1 MALRTF
7 SQYNL
12 KPMKVLRSLF
22 VLLFLLG
29 MHTQIYAFQTE
40 ENQPSEYLSNPQR
53 SVHTFLHWQQ
63 TGHQN
68 FDLVVL
74 PMKLATDASKEEQQE
89 LAEQLKRV
97 LDARGLLVE
106 YEAIPNNPNYSDS
119 LSGLNQ
125 YILFDQVP
133 EVYLSKVG
141 NEWVFSQAT
150 IDQIP
155 ELYRATFSSF
165 MEAILD
171 QLPEWAE
178 TEWFGIS
185 LWQYVA
191 LFLWILIGLILRR
204 IFEFVLDNYIR
215 RLTKKT
221 TFTWDDD
228 LLEGVERPVG
238 FIFLM
243 VFFALTYTNLRLPVT
258 INLYLST
265 ILEIAIS
272 VGVVWL
278 FYNLSGVF
286 AKYLTVITNRT
297 ENKLDDQLVPL
308 IRKSLRFFVITMGV
322 ILILQNNGYNV
333 ASLIA
338 GLGIGGLAVALA
350 ARDTLANFFGSI
362 TIFLDRPFRIG
373 DWIKIGNV
381 EGIVE
386 EVGFRSTRIRTFYN
400 SLVSVPNSNV
410 STSDI
415 DNYGLR
421 KYRRLKTV
429 LNLTYSTSPEQM
441 EAFVEGIKAIV
452 KANKNFRQDFYE
464 IHFNSFGAH
473 SLDVLVY
480 VFFEVPDWSAELQ
493 QRHNFLLEVLRLAE
507 EVGVE
512 FAFPTQ
518 TLHVDSHYQNEAR
531 IVGESK
537 SEEELAG
544 SVAAFGPGG
553 NKGKPDGLRIF
564 KDGKEVDFGAKK

>member
-1 MALRTF
+1 MRF
-7 SQYNL
+7 F
-12 KPMKVLRSLF
+12 RSLF
-22 VLLFLLG
+22 VLILLLRF
-29 MHTQIYAFQTE
+29 TQQAYSFQDPVPNTTK
-40 ENQPSEYLSNPQR
+40 YLSNPQR
-53 SVHTFLHWQQ
+53 AVHTFLHWQQ
-63 TGHQN
+63 TGHKN
-68 FDLVVL
+68 LDLVVL
-74 PMKLATDASKEEQQE
+74 PMKQATDASKEEKIE

-106 YEAIPNNPNYSDS
+106 YEGIPKNSNYADS

-125 YILFDQVP
+125 YILFDQLP
-133 EVYLSKVG
+133 EVYVTKVG
-141 NEWVFSQAT
+141 DEWVFSKAT
-150 IDQIP
+150 IDEIP
-155 ELYRATFSSF
+155 ALYRATFSSF
-165 MEAILD
+165 IEAILD
-171 QLPEWAE
+171 QLPAWTE
-178 TEWFGIS
+178 TEWLGIAV
-185 LWQYVA
+185 WQYA
-191 LFLWILIGLILRR
+191 AIFLWILVGFVLRK

-215 RLTKKT
+215 RITKKT
-221 TFTWDDD
+221 KFTWDDD
-228 LLEGVERPVG
+228 LLEGVERPIG

-243 VFFALTYTNLRLPVT
+243 VFFSLTYTNLRLPVT

-272 VGVVWL
+272 FGVVWV

-286 AKYLTVITNRT
+286 AKYLTVITSKT

-308 IRKSLRFFVITMGV
+308 IRKSLRFFVVIMGV

-362 TIFLDRPFRIG
+362 TIFMDRPFRIG

-381 EGIVE
+381 EGTVE

-410 STSDI
+410 STADI
-415 DNYGLR
+415 DNYGMR
-421 KYRRLKTV
+421 EYRRLKTV
-429 LNLTYSTSPEQM
+429 LNLTYSTTPEQM

-452 KANKNFRQDFYE
+452 KANMHFRQDFYE
-464 IHFNSFGAH
+464 VHFNSFGAH

-480 VFFEVPDWSAELQ
+480 VFFKVPDWSTELQ
-493 QRHNFLLEVLRLAE
+493 QRHNFLLEVLRLAK

-518 TLHVDSHYQNEAR
+518 TLHVDSLYQDEPR
-531 IVGESK
+531 KVGNSK
-537 SEEELAG
+537 SEDELAG

-553 NKGKPDGLRIF
+553 TKGKPDGLRIF
-564 KDGKEVDFGAKK
+564 KEGKEIDFGAGK